1 MQQATNSA
9 TLMKQGD
16 YDALKEMLER
26 ELRCKIDPGAMSS
39 YALCEAAIEKDFDS
53 ARKLCY
59 QALKRDRDNPEIYNN
74 LGKIFLLSGERG
86 SAFKILSKGL
96 SVDPED
102 VEIMRTIAT
111 LGIRRPPSI
120 GFLPRRSSM
129 NKVLGQITAYLKQ
142 DVKFALDAENAEAE
156 KAR

>member
-1 MQQATNSA
+1 MQHAANSA

-16 YDALKEMLER
+16 YEALKEKLEG
-26 ELRCKIDPGAMSS
+26 ELRCDIDPGAMSS
-39 YALCEAAIEKDFDS
+39 YALCEAAIEKDFES

-59 QALKRDRDNPEIYNN
+59 QALKRDRENPEIYNN

-96 SVDPED
+96 KVMPED
-102 VEIMRTIAT
+102 TEILRTIST
-111 LGIRRPPSI
+111 LGVRRPPSI
-120 GFLPRRSSM
+120 GFLSRKSSM

-142 DVKFALDAENAEAE
+142 DVKFKPDTTDPETGNAH
-156 KAR
+156 